1 MFACDQMV
9 LTAHYIAKRRGVKT
23 GMALWQAKQACPDI
37 VFVPARMD
45 LYLRFSRYLLNIY
58 SDYTDK
64 IQSYGCDEAW
74 LQVDESSAIKGD
86 SMKIA
91 REISNR
97 VKRELGITISIGISW
112 NKIFANFQISLWNW
126 SVVS

>member
-1 MFACDQMV
+1 MV
-9 LTAHYIAKRRGVKT
+9 LTANYIAKRRGVKT

-74 LQVDESSAIKGD
+74 LQVGESAAIKGD

-112 NKIFANFQISLWNW
+112 NKIFANFQISLWNR